1 LKDPI
6 YGDVSENPMMGM
18 FDPFLWRYTN
28 FVKVI
33 ETFVES
39 ALATISERFAIADHF
54 LFFW

>member
-6 YGDVSENPMMGM
+6 YGDVSEKPMMGM

-28 FVKVI
+28 FVRVI

-39 ALATISERFAIADHF
+39 AWATISERFAIADHF